1 MKKFSYLGG
10 TTGARRTLCFRT
22 NKELVDSSPTSTS
35 SYDNN
40 YVENFTLKHPLLFEI
55 CAPEICEKFVY
66 RHSETIEYVK
76 N

>member
-1 MKKFSYLGG
+1 MIHEGLNYLQKIVAEVTCKVVKKFSYLGG

-40 YVENFTLKHPLLFEI
+40 MLKISH
-55 CAPEICEKFVY
+55 
-66 RHSETIEYVK
+66 
-76 N
+76 